1 MRYAGH
7 DERMVPV
14 TSAVSE
20 DDKRQVRAIV
30 RKSGSSFYWAMR
42 LLPRKRRE
50 AMFALY
56 ALARE
61 LDDIA
66 DEPGEPTAKLSK
78 LEAWKKEID
87 ALYAGIPNS
96 PISRA
101 LLPAIQYFKLNK
113 REFLELIAG
122 METDVKGP
130 VIAPSEEDLHL
141 YCRRVAG
148 TIGLLSLAIFGRDE
162 EEAKTF
168 SLALADALQL
178 TNILRDLT
186 EDAAMGRLYLP
197 KELLKR
203 HGVSGATPE
212 AIIRHENLHRV
223 CEELVGQA
231 EEHFRD
237 AREALKKVGAEHL
250 RPAIIM
256 MAVYHEILQRLKR
269 RGWRQLTP
277 KLSLSGSAK
286 AWIAFRHLL
295 TVQP

>member
-1 MRYAGH
+1 M
-7 DERMVPV
+7 
-14 TSAVSE
+14 TSALSE
-20 DDKRQVRAIV
+20 DDKRQVRTIV
-30 RKSGSSFYWAMR
+30 RESGSSFYWAMR
-42 LLPRKRRE
+42 LLPKKRRE

-66 DEPGEPTAKLSK
+66 DQPGKPTDKLIK
-78 LEAWKKEID
+78 LEAWKKEIE
-87 ALYAGIPNS
+87 ALYAGTPNR

-101 LLPAIQYFKLNK
+101 LLPAVQAFELDKG
-113 REFLELIAG
+113 EFLELIVG

-130 VIAPSEEDLHL
+130 VVAPSEEELRL

-148 TIGLLSLAIFGRDE
+148 TIGLLSLAIFGRRE

-168 SLALADALQL
+168 SLALANALQL

-197 KELLKR
+197 QELLAQ
-203 HGVSGATPE
+203 HDIVGGTPQ
-212 AIIRHENLHRV
+212 AVLKHENLHV
-223 CEELVGQA
+223 ACEELA
-231 EEHFRD
+231 EEAEKHFQS
-237 AREALKKVGAEHL
+237 AREALKKAGTGHL
-250 RPAIIM
+250 RPAIMM
-256 MAVYHEILQRLKR
+256 MAVYHEILRQLKR
-269 RGWRQLTP
+269 RGWRKLTP
-277 KLSLSGSAK
+277 KLSLSSSAK